1 MRVSC
6 CGAAGS
12 TWCSTVGATATGAI
26 AGSGSVAG
34 SGGGAVG
41 NADCCQWIDAAS
53 VDGAR
58 LRSTVRSQYQNT
70 NAAIDRSTTISIR
83 TTGTSSP
90 PGRVNCL
97 ANSRFSMVRGTT
109 NRSFLAVAVA
119 VAVAGK
125 RVGANA
131 DIGIGIG
138 IGIGIDTGCAILG
151 TLATLGGGPSWKG
164 PAETFAAVRIPENLP
179 AHPRQYFAR
188 SLFAVWQDSQNFV
201 MAVTTWP
208 GAQGIGMDAVMTTST
223 LITTEKA
230 AKSMTDARSG
240 MPRPCHGNTFCRR
253 VPVPVAA

>member
-1 MRVSC
+1 V
-6 CGAAGS
+6 GS
-12 TWCSTVGATATGAI
+12 TCCSTVGATATAV
-26 AGSGSVAG
+26 SGSVTGA
-34 SGGGAVG
+34 GGGAVG
-41 NADCCQWIDAAS
+41 NAECCQWIDAAS
-53 VDGAR
+53 VDGAK

-70 NAAIDRSTTISIR
+70 NVPIDRSTTISIS
-83 TTGTSSP
+83 TTGTSIP

-138 IGIGIDTGCAILG
+138 IGIDTGCAILG
-151 TLATLGGGPSWKG
+151 TLATLGGGPSCRD

-201 MAVTTWP
+201 MAVAAWP
-208 GAQGIGMDAVMTTST
+208 GTQGIGMDAVMTTSR

>member
-1 MRVSC
+1 MASAC
-6 CGAAGS
+6 
-12 TWCSTVGATATGAI
+12 CSTVGATATDATGAT
-26 AGSGSVAG
+26 AGSGSVAD

-41 NADCCQWIDAAS
+41 NAECCQWIDAAS

-83 TTGTSSP
+83 TTVTSSP

-97 ANSRFSMVRGTT
+97 ANWRFSVVRGTT
-109 NRSFLAVAVA
+109 NRSFLAA
-119 VAVAGK
+119 AGK
-125 RVGANA
+125 RAGANA
-131 DIGIGIG
+131 GIG

-151 TLATLGGGPSWKG
+151 ALATLGGRPSGKD
-164 PAETFAAVRIPENLP
+164 PAGTFAAVRIPENLP

-201 MAVTTWP
+201 MAVTPWP
-208 GAQGIGMDAVMTTST
+208 RVQGIGMDAVMTTSR

-230 AKSMTDARSG
+230 AKSMTDARAG
-240 MPRPCHGNTFCRR
+240 IPRACHGNTFCRR
-253 VPVPVAA
+253 VLVPSLAA